1 MHMAEP
7 PIHRKPSA
15 KATATSQASGP
26 ATPPSPTGRGAADGL
41 VEHVRLAHPPAWW
54 RRPWLLVLAGLLVG
68 VLLSAA
74 LTWLM
79 RPAPPAALTQED
91 IDAAVLRSAQ
101 TQVLP
106 SQAAR
111 AAELVRPAVVRVR
124 SYVDVPKDPVA
135 AKKAKPGDI
144 IETEEKLFGE
154 GSGVVIKEDGT
165 ILTNLHVVQGG
176 GRLVVTFFDGI
187 EATAF
192 VVGVQANND
201 LAVIKT
207 QKVPDD
213 LQPAT
218 MGSTG
223 QLNPGDEVVAVGFPF
238 GIGPSVSQGVIS
250 GLGRRFKSP
259 KTGQELSGLIQ
270 FDAAANP
277 GNSGGPL
284 VAMDGSVIGI
294 VTAILNPTEART
306 FIGIGFA
313 VTMEAAGNA
322 VGIPPF

>member
-1 MHMAEP
+1 MAP
-7 PIHRKPSA
+7 TNKPQPSRKAPD
-15 KATATSQASGP
+15 P
-26 ATPPSPTGRGAADGL
+26 GL
-41 VEHVRLAHPPAWW
+41 VGKVLQPKPPAWW
-54 RRPWLLVLAGLLVG
+54 RRPWVLVLAGLLVG
-68 VLLSAA
+68 MALSLLIA
-74 LTWLM
+74 LAT
-79 RPAPPAALTQED
+79 RPAPVAALTQED
-91 IDAAVLRSAQ
+91 FDAAVLRTAQ

-111 AAELVRPAVVRVR
+111 AAEMVRPAVVRVR
-124 SYVDVPKDPVA
+124 SYVDVPKDLVA
-135 AKKAKPGDI
+135 AKKAKPGELV
-144 IETEEKLFGE
+144 ETEEQLFGE

-176 GRLVVTFFDGI
+176 GRLVVTFFDGM
-187 EATAF
+187 EANAF

-201 LAVIKT
+201 LAVIRT

-250 GLGRRFKSP
+250 GLGRKFKSP

>member
-1 MHMAEP
+1 M
-7 PIHRKPSA
+7 KPA
-15 KATATSQASGP
+15 PTKPNP
-26 ATPPSPTGRGAADGL
+26 APADGL
-41 VEHVRLAHPPAWW
+41 ISHVRQPKPPAWW
-54 RRPWLLVLAGLLVG
+54 RRPWLLVVAGLLLG
-68 VLLSAA
+68 VLLSGLMA
-74 LTWLM
+74 WLL
-79 RPAPPAALTQED
+79 RPAPPQALSQED
-91 IDAAVLRSAQ
+91 IDAAVLRTAQ

-111 AAELVRPAVVRVR
+111 AAEMVRPAVVRVR

-144 IETEEKLFGE
+144 IETEEQLYGE

-176 GRLVVTFFDGI
+176 GRLVVTFFDGM
-187 EATAF
+187 EASAY

-201 LAVIKT
+201 LAVIRT

-218 MGSTG
+218 MGSTN

-250 GLGRRFKSP
+250 GLGRKFKSP
-259 KTGQELSGLIQ
+259 KAGQELSGLIQ

-313 VTMEAAGNA
+313 VTMEAAGQA